1 MLLSLHDN
9 PFHAMKKT
17 LFLAL
22 LTVPLVL
29 SACAK
34 NKGTTTSATPVT
46 AAPQAVT
53 EAPVSIAG
61 KTLTIS
67 FQGAISRYWEA
78 GEQTSWHPVGW
89 SKWSSDIVTP
99 EPITITFN
107 NGNSHSK
114 IVKDNSGRVTFNTS
128 ATYTKASSKTA
139 LVKYSHNDMVTDG
152 SFSDYVLTFTSPSS
166 GTVTWKGHEGDSED
180 EGKNATFIIK

>member
-1 MLLSLHDN
+1 
-9 PFHAMKKT
+9 MKKT

-22 LTVPLVL
+22 LSVPLVL

-34 NKGTTTSATPVT
+34 NKAAAATRTTVATASQ
-46 AAPQAVT
+46 AAI
-53 EAPVSIAG
+53 EAPASVAG

-67 FQGAISRYWEA
+67 FQGSLYRDSEC
-78 GEQTSWHPVGW
+78 GEPWSAWHPAGW

-99 EPITITFN
+99 APITITFN
-107 NGNSHSK
+107 NGNIHSK
-114 IVKDNSGRVTFNTS
+114 IVKDNSGHVTFNTS
-128 ATYTKASSKTA
+128 ATYAKSSSKTA
-139 LVKYSHNDMVTDG
+139 LVKYTHNDMVADG
-152 SFSDYVLTFTSPSS
+152 VFSDYVLTFTSPSS